1 MDLKLQ
7 NFQITIEEAAA
18 GGFSPL
24 DEIIV
29 DGVKCMRHLAGR
41 RSVWQVSCKGITIL
55 LKLFYKHP
63 KQQRD
68 VGREWHNACRLYEA
82 GVHIPRPLFTGRS
95 QKGITVVAF
104 EFIDN
109 GRALS
114 EVLQDADGETRQ
126 EPLRQLLAMHAKLH
140 SMGCYQSDN
149 HLGNYLWGDNELYM
163 LDAASCIFK
172 PQGLCLRDRITN
184 MAMLGANIPLPLQS
198 AYEQLFSYYSEHF
211 QDNADQGV
219 FFAKYESELPKAIRK
234 KLENYS
240 RKTKR
245 SSSKLERV
253 RLPGKIWH
261 ACRTIDPDFKKKM
274 LDDPDQFF
282 DKLKL
287 LKDGNTCTV
296 GDFSQNGC
304 DYVIKRY
311 NRKSLVYRLLHIFMP
326 VRALTSWKGGHC
338 LGLFGIST
346 PKPIA
351 CLICKSGFLRTEAY
365 LVMEKV
371 CGRELDSIKKTA
383 LLDANVGLPGKF
395 AQVWAELDTLRATH
409 GDMKASNF
417 ILDNDDG
424 LVLIDL
430 DSIRFHRFKRF
441 HHKSKKKDLN
451 RFLRNWADEPE
462 VRAAFEKSIHK
473 TLTRGSD

>member
-7 NFQITIEEAAA
+7 NFLITVDEVAS
-18 GGFSPL
+18 GGFSPQ
-24 DEIIV
+24 DEIAV

-41 RSVWQVSCKGITIL
+41 RSVWQVTCEGITIL

-68 VGREWHNACRLYEA
+68 VGLEWHNACRLHEA
-82 GVHIPRPLFTGRS
+82 GVHIPRPLFRGSS
-95 QKGITVVAF
+95 QKGMLVVAF

-109 GRALS
+109 GKALS
-114 EVLQDADGETRQ
+114 EVLHHVDGENQQ

-140 SMGCYQSDN
+140 AMGCYQSDN

-163 LDAASCIFK
+163 LDAASCVFK
-172 PQGLCLRDRITN
+172 PQRLNLHDRVTN
-184 MAMLGANIPLPLQS
+184 MAMLGANIPLSLRG
-198 AYEQLFSYYSEHF
+198 AYEQLFSHYSERS
-211 QDNADQGV
+211 QGNV
-219 FFAKYESELPKAIRK
+219 NRDALLSEYIPELPKAIRK
-234 KLENYS
+234 KLQDYR

-245 SSSKLERV
+245 SSSQLEKV
-253 RLPGKIWH
+253 SLPGKIWY
-261 ACRTIDPDFKKKM
+261 ASRTMDADLKKKI

-296 GDFSQNGC
+296 SDFSQNGC

-311 NRKSLVYRLLHIFMP
+311 NRKSLIYRLLHMFMP
-326 VRALTSWKGGHC
+326 ARALISWSGGHS
-338 LGLFGIST
+338 LRLFGVST

-351 CLICKSGFLRTEAY
+351 CLIFKSGFLASEAY

-371 CGRELDSIKKTA
+371 CGRELDRVKKA
-383 LLDANVGLPGKF
+383 VLLDANIDLPGKF
-395 AQVWAELDTLRATH
+395 AQAWLELDTIRATH

-417 ILDNDDG
+417 VLNNDNE

-441 HHKSKKKDLN
+441 HHKSKKKDLK
-451 RFLRNWADEPE
+451 RFLRNWEDDPD
-462 VRAAFEKSIHK
+462 VQAAFEKSICK
-473 TLTRGSD
+473 TL